1 MAYLNKVDTHCTVQ
15 TIRGVRYITNSF
27 YSGDKD
33 IFQKM
38 EEMIIHAYESSD
50 LHEYDEET
58 LVDDDIAF
66 TDAV

>member
-1 MAYLNKVDTHCTVQ
+1 MANLNKVDTHCTVQ

-38 EEMIIHAYESSD
+38 EEIIAHAYESSD
-50 LHEYDEET
+50 LHEFDDET
-58 LVDDDIAF
+58 LVDDDIALDD
-66 TDAV
+66 TV